1 MNSFFAKVVKSGSG
15 VFTSRILGLAR
26 DVVIAAFFGASK
38 FTDAFFM
45 AYAIPNLFRAL
56 FAEGALSSAFVPIL
70 SEKMHKDLTQAN
82 KYLTDLMFVLS
93 FFTLSIVL
101 IFTVF
106 SNIGILIFIP
116 GYAGDTEVLNAASH
130 MLRIVMPYLFL
141 VSLCGLLSGYLN
153 VLGSYYIPL
162 SSTAVLNLSMIV
174 AVVIGGYYGG
184 NIYCLAWGVFV
195 GGFLQLFY
203 IIIFAYIKGFRFR
216 KKKKIDKMVMKTFR
230 LIIPSIGG
238 VGINQLNFTIGRI
251 IASFL
256 TQGSISYLYY
266 ASRLFQFPLGVFSIA
281 LSTVSLSEISNSYS
295 RNDKENVSLL
305 IDKSVLAILVIIIP
319 ATIGLF
325 LLSSEIVR
333 LVFEYNSFSAEDTL
347 ATASALK
354 MYTIGLICYSFVNL
368 FTKVYHSVKDTLTP
382 VKYAFISF
390 LLNIGLNLI
399 FINFVGHA
407 GIALASSISAGV
419 NGVLLYRGISYYSF
433 DLKKYFSFILKIVI
447 AACGMMLVLLLLK
460 NLNIHVLVNII
471 VCAVIYFML
480 LYMFKIRLSEVLK

>member
-1 MNSFFAKVVKSGSG
+1 MSTFFEKIVKSGLG
-15 VFTSRILGLAR
+15 VFTSRVLGLVR
-26 DVVIAAFFGASK
+26 DMVIATFFGASK
-38 FTDAFFM
+38 YTDAFFM

-70 SEKMHKDLTQAN
+70 SEKMHNDITDAN
-82 KYLTDLMFVLS
+82 TYLTDLMLVLS
-93 FFTLSIVL
+93 FFTFSIVF
-101 IFTVF
+101 IFILF
-106 SNIGILIFIP
+106 SDIGILIFIP
-116 GYAGDTEVLNAASH
+116 GYADDAEVLNAASG

-162 SSTAVLNLSMIV
+162 SSTAVLNISMIV
-174 AVVIGGYYGG
+174 AVIIGGYTGG
-184 NIYCLAWGVFV
+184 NVYCLAWGVFA

-203 IIIFAYIKGFRFR
+203 IVIFAHIKGFRFR
-216 KKKKIDKMVMKTFR
+216 RKKKIDEMVIKTFK

-256 TQGSISYLYY
+256 AQGSISYLYY

-295 RNDKENVSLL
+295 RNDKENVGLL
-305 IDKSVLAILVIIIP
+305 IDKSVLAILAIIIP

-325 LLSSEIVR
+325 ILSPDIIK
-333 LVFEYNSFSAEDTL
+333 LVFEYNSFSAIDTQ

-354 MYTIGLICYSFVNL
+354 MYAIGLICYSFVNL
-368 FTKVYHSVKDTLTP
+368 FTKVYHSSKDTLTP

-390 LLNIGLNLI
+390 LLNIGLNLV
-399 FINFVGHA
+399 FINFMDHA

-419 NGVLLYRGISYYSF
+419 NAMLLYRGINYYSF
-433 DLKKYFSFILKIVI
+433 DLRKNAFFIFKIFA
-447 AACGMMLVLLLLK
+447 AACGMMFVLLLLK
-460 NLNIHVLVNII
+460 NVDIHVLVNIC
-471 VCAVIYFML
+471 VCAITYFAL
-480 LYMFKIRLSEVLK
+480 LYLFKIRLSEVLK